1 MHGKFPVK
9 KTQKLSNDDFF
20 RLPVELRS
28 EGDGAEMGN
37 DFTQYNEI
45 YREMADLLGNAAALK
60 IWNRYSGLTI
70 SFPRQLYSKEYVRR
84 YVEENEGILKPAEM
98 AREVGLTE
106 RRIRQIIR
114 DIRVER
120 EETADESSEP

>member
-1 MHGKFPVK
+1 
-9 KTQKLSNDDFF
+9 
-20 RLPVELRS
+20 
-28 EGDGAEMGN
+28 MGN

-84 YVEENEGILKPAEM
+84 YVEENEGVLKPAEM
-98 AREVGLTE
+98 ARKVGLTE